1 MGWLSWI
8 LFGALAGW
16 AASVVT
22 GRNSRMGCLA
32 NVIIGVLGAFIGG
45 FLYTLL
51 TGKGVSIG
59 FNWLSFLVAVIGAT
73 LLLMVTGWYSRRR

>member
-16 AASVVT
+16 AASLIT

-32 NVIIGVLGAFIGG
+32 NVVIGVLGSFVGG
-45 FLYTLL
+45 FLYSLFSGHGITF
-51 TGKGVSIG
+51 G
-59 FNWLSFLVAVIGAT
+59 FDWLSFIVAVIGAV
-73 LLLMVTGWYSRRR
+73 LLLMITGWFGRRR

>member
-16 AASVVT
+16 AASIVT

-51 TGKGVSIG
+51 TGKGISIG

-73 LLLMVTGWYSRRR
+73 LLLVVTGWYGRRR

>member
-32 NVIIGVLGAFIGG
+32 NVIIGVLGVFIGG
-45 FLYTLL
+45 FLYSLL
-51 TGKGVSIG
+51 TGKGITIG

-73 LLLMVTGWYSRRR
+73 ALLMVTGWYGRRR

>member
-51 TGKGVSIG
+51 TGKGISIG

-73 LLLMVTGWYSRRR
+73 LLLMITGLFSRRR